1 MEKEVMTEKD
11 RWILVGKI
19 AIAIGSAILGYFGLS
34 S

>member
-1 MEKEVMTEKD
+1 MGKETLTEKD

>member
-19 AIAIGSAILGYFGLS
+19 LVAVGTAILGYFGLS

>member
-1 MEKEVMTEKD
+1 MEKEVITEKD

-19 AIAIGSAILGYFGLS
+19 FVAVGTAILGYFGLS